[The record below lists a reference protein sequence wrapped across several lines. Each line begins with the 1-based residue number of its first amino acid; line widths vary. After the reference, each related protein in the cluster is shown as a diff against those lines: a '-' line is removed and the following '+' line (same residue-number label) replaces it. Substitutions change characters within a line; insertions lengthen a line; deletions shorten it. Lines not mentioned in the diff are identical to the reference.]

1 VGSGAGLSGV
11 VTSVSFNGAA
21 AVNGAVSITSPA
33 QVQPDWNAATGLGQ
47 ILNKPALFSGSY
59 TDLSSKPTLFD
70 GNYNSLSN
78 KPSIP
83 APAPVDSVNGLT
95 GAVTVST
102 LLDSFN
108 ASSYFNVQQM
118 YKSVTIEPGGYLG
131 DKFSSTGLQTIT
143 GITITNFFSTGNVDA
158 ESGAFS
164 YTVSFSI
171 TYSQAWFDTYAPGYN
186 PSHLRMAVVRPGDLA
201 YGTYWVGYPTT
212 TNWTIG
218 CSQPGFVVTES
229 LTGFS
234 NPTSTTSVTWTTIDG
249 GSVAGQGYSPWIWP
263 SRLKLTT
270 YFAR

>member
-1 VGSGAGLSGV
+1 
-11 VTSVSFNGAA
+11 
-21 AVNGAVSITSPA
+21 
-33 QVQPDWNAATGLGQ
+33 
-47 ILNKPALFSGSY
+47 
-59 TDLSSKPTLFD
+59 
-70 GNYNSLSN
+70 
-78 KPSIP
+78 
-83 APAPVDSVNGLT
+83 
-95 GAVTVST
+95 
-102 LLDSFN
+102 
-108 ASSYFNVQQM
+108 M

-131 DKFSSTGLQTIT
+131 DKFASTGLQTIT

-212 TNWTIG
+212 TVWTIS
-218 CSQPGFVVTES
+218 CSQPGFVVTETLS
-229 LTGFS
+229 GFS
-234 NPTSTTSVTWTTIDG
+234 NLTSTTSVVWTTPDG
-249 GSVAGQGYSPWIWP
+249 NSIPGQGYSPYIWP